1 MKGARAGVVDA
12 AKPCLGA
19 TMVTTVK
26 KAAAKSGHANKP
38 GTKRPVPSAAA
49 PAHKLGAAAKAPG
62 VTKSPVAKRPV
73 AKPPVAK
80 PPVAKPPVA
89 KPAPGA
95 KSSSAAKSSSSAKPA
110 GAAKPAGSAK
120 PAAPPGKAKPA
131 PLKSSPPKPAA
142 AKPEARPP
150 APKPPPAPKL
160 AAEPAPPPKPPSAPK
175 AAPVKI
181 AAKSPPPRSPTAA
194 VAEARTPVAPRPA
207 PPSPMVQPPPH
218 KPSLIKLSS
227 LEPAAA
233 ARLTVVR
240 NLIEAQGRHDL
251 PAILACFGPEPTLEF
266 VGGPRHIG
274 AERVG
279 QIYSDL
285 LRAFPDLVIEVMA
298 EHVADRSVVIEMVL
312 QGNHRQQWL
321 GMAPRGRPLSLP
333 VCHVF
338 LFDKRDQISALRIYL
353 DRNLAIVQL
362 TSGLLR

>member
-1 MKGARAGVVDA
+1 
-12 AKPCLGA
+12 
-19 TMVTTVK
+19 MVTTVK

-38 GTKRPVPSAAA
+38 GTKKPAASAVA
-49 PAHKLGAAAKAPG
+49 PAHKPGAAAKAPG
-62 VTKSPVAKRPV
+62 AAKASTAAKPVA
-73 AKPPVAK
+73 
-80 PPVAKPPVA
+80 
-89 KPAPGA
+89 GA
-95 KSSSAAKSSSSAKPA
+95 KHST
-110 GAAKPAGSAK
+110 AAKPAGTAK
-120 PAAPPGKAKPA
+120 PSTKPVAAAGKPKMA
-131 PLKSSPPKPAA
+131 PLKGSPPKPAA
-142 AKPEARPP
+142 AKPEAKS
-150 APKPPPAPKL
+150 APKTAAPPKAAP
-160 AAEPAPPPKPPSAPK
+160 EPASPPKPPKPPAAPK
-175 AAPVKI
+175 VAPVKA
-181 AAKSPPPRSPTAA
+181 AAKTAPVRSPAAA
-194 VAEARTPVAPRPA
+194 VAEARTPVPPRPA
-207 PPSPMVQPPPH
+207 PPSPLVQPPAP

-233 ARLTVVR
+233 ARLTAVR

-333 VCHVF
+333 VCNVF
-338 LFDKRDQISALRIYL
+338 LFDKRAQISALRIYL

>member
-38 GTKRPVPSAAA
+38 GTKKPAASAVAPADKPGAVAKAPAVTKPGAKPSAAA
-49 PAHKLGAAAKAPG
+49 
-62 VTKSPVAKRPV
+62 
-73 AKPPVAK
+73 
-80 PPVAKPPVA
+80 
-89 KPAPGA
+89 
-95 KSSSAAKSSSSAKPA
+95 KSSGAAKS
-110 GAAKPAGSAK
+110 AGSAK
-120 PAAPPGKAKPA
+120 PAGPAGKPK

-142 AKPEARPP
+142 AKPEAKPA
-150 APKPPPAPKL
+150 APKPPPAAKV
-160 AAEPAPPPKPPSAPK
+160 AADPAPTPKPASAPK
-175 AAPVKI
+175 AAPVK
-181 AAKSPPPRSPTAA
+181 APAKSPPAKSPPAKSPTAA
-194 VAEARTPVAPRPA
+194 VAEARTPVPPRPA
-207 PPSPMVQPPPH
+207 PPSPAVQPPSQ

-233 ARLTVVR
+233 ARLTAVR

>member
-1 MKGARAGVVDA
+1 
-12 AKPCLGA
+12 
-19 TMVTTVK
+19 MVQ
-26 KAAAKSGHANKP
+26 
-38 GTKRPVPSAAA
+38 
-49 PAHKLGAAAKAPG
+49 
-62 VTKSPVAKRPV
+62 
-73 AKPPVAK
+73 
-80 PPVAKPPVA
+80 
-89 KPAPGA
+89 
-95 KSSSAAKSSSSAKPA
+95 
-110 GAAKPAGSAK
+110 
-120 PAAPPGKAKPA
+120 
-131 PLKSSPPKPAA
+131 
-142 AKPEARPP
+142 PP
-150 APKPPPAPKL
+150 APKP
-160 AAEPAPPPKPPSAPK
+160 
-175 AAPVKI
+175 
-181 AAKSPPPRSPTAA
+181 
-194 VAEARTPVAPRPA
+194 
-207 PPSPMVQPPPH
+207 
-218 KPSLIKLSS
+218 SLVKLSS

-233 ARLTVVR
+233 TRLTAVR

>member
-1 MKGARAGVVDA
+1 
-12 AKPCLGA
+12 
-19 TMVTTVK
+19 
-26 KAAAKSGHANKP
+26 
-38 GTKRPVPSAAA
+38 
-49 PAHKLGAAAKAPG
+49 
-62 VTKSPVAKRPV
+62 
-73 AKPPVAK
+73 
-80 PPVAKPPVA
+80 
-89 KPAPGA
+89 
-95 KSSSAAKSSSSAKPA
+95 
-110 GAAKPAGSAK
+110 
-120 PAAPPGKAKPA
+120 
-131 PLKSSPPKPAA
+131 
-142 AKPEARPP
+142 
-150 APKPPPAPKL
+150 
-160 AAEPAPPPKPPSAPK
+160 
-175 AAPVKI
+175 
-181 AAKSPPPRSPTAA
+181 
-194 VAEARTPVAPRPA
+194 
-207 PPSPMVQPPPH
+207 MVQPPAP

-233 ARLTVVR
+233 ARLTAVR

-285 LRAFPDLVIEVMA
+285 LRAFPDLVVEVMA
-298 EHVADRSVVIEMVL
+298 EHVAERSVVIEMVL

>member
-26 KAAAKSGHANKP
+26 KAAVKSGHANKP
-38 GTKRPVPSAAA
+38 GTKKPAAVAVA
-49 PAHKLGAAAKAPG
+49 PGHKPGAAAKAPA
-62 VTKSPVAKRPV
+62 TAKASTA
-73 AKPPVAK
+73 AKPSA
-80 PPVAKPPVA
+80 
-89 KPAPGA
+89 
-95 KSSSAAKSSSSAKPA
+95 AAKSS

-120 PAAPPGKAKPA
+120 PAAPVGKPKPA
-131 PLKSSPPKPAA
+131 PLKSSPSKPAA
-142 AKPEARPP
+142 AKPAAKP
-150 APKPPPAPKL
+150 A
-160 AAEPAPPPKPPSAPK
+160 APK
-175 AAPVKI
+175 AAAAPKTASEPKPV
-181 AAKSPPPRSPTAA
+181 AAPKTPPAKAAVKSPPAKPPQAKSPTAA

-207 PPSPMVQPPPH
+207 PPPPLVQPPAQ

-233 ARLTVVR
+233 ARLTAVR

-251 PAILACFGPEPTLEF
+251 PAVLACFGPEPTLEF
-266 VGGPRHIG
+266 AGGPRHIG

-279 QIYSDL
+279 QIYGDL

-298 EHVADRSVVIEMVL
+298 EHVADRSIVVEMVL

>member
-1 MKGARAGVVDA
+1 MKGAHAGVVDA
-12 AKPCLGA
+12 ASPCLGA

-38 GTKRPVPSAAA
+38 GTKKPVASAVA
-49 PAHKLGAAAKAPG
+49 PAHKPAPATKGPATAKAAPAAK
-62 VTKSPVAKRPV
+62 PVA
-73 AKPPVAK
+73 
-80 PPVAKPPVA
+80 
-89 KPAPGA
+89 GA
-95 KSSSAAKSSSSAKPA
+95 KHAA
-110 GAAKPAGSAK
+110 AAKPAATAK
-120 PAAPPGKAKPA
+120 PSVKPVAPAGKPKVV
-131 PLKSSPPKPAA
+131 PLKGSTPKPAA
-142 AKPEARPP
+142 AKPEAKPAPKMAAAAKPAPEPAIPP
-150 APKPPPAPKL
+150 KPPSTPKPPPAPK
-160 AAEPAPPPKPPSAPK
+160 
-175 AAPVKI
+175 AAPAKA
-181 AAKSPPPRSPTAA
+181 AAKSPPVRSPAA
-194 VAEARTPVAPRPA
+194 VVAEARTPVPPRPA
-207 PPSPMVQPPPH
+207 PPSPMVQPPAQ

-233 ARLTVVR
+233 ARLTAVR

-298 EHVADRSVVIEMVL
+298 EHVADRSVVIEMLL

-338 LFDKRDQISALRIYL
+338 LFDKREQISALRIYL

>member
-1 MKGARAGVVDA
+1 
-12 AKPCLGA
+12 
-19 TMVTTVK
+19 MVTTVK

-38 GTKRPVPSAAA
+38 GTKKPAASGVA
-49 PAHKLGAAAKAPG
+49 PAHKPGAAAKAPG
-62 VTKSPVAKRPV
+62 AAKASTAAKPVA
-73 AKPPVAK
+73 
-80 PPVAKPPVA
+80 
-89 KPAPGA
+89 GA
-95 KSSSAAKSSSSAKPA
+95 KHST
-110 GAAKPAGSAK
+110 AAKPAGTAK
-120 PAAPPGKAKPA
+120 PSTKPVAAAGKPKVA
-131 PLKSSPPKPAA
+131 PLKGSPPKPAA
-142 AKPEARPP
+142 
-150 APKPPPAPKL
+150 PKT
-160 AAEPAPPPKPPSAPK
+160 AAAPK
-175 AAPVKI
+175 AAPEPASPPKPPKPPAAPKVAPVKA
-181 AAKSPPPRSPTAA
+181 AAKTAPVRSPAAA
-194 VAEARTPVAPRPA
+194 VAEARTPVPPRPA
-207 PPSPMVQPPPH
+207 PPSPLVQPPAP

-233 ARLTVVR
+233 ARLTAVR